1 MKRPIFIIV
10 GTILVF
16 ILLGV
21 WIYVLFFSSPAT
33 STTNTYTDLDIGDTT
48 DPDSIPVTNTAT
60 DEPTVN
66 VTSPDRLRQI
76 TTKPTIGYE
85 EVTRDASST
94 PEVYYIE
101 AGTGH
106 IFSIDLLTG
115 AERRISGTTIPLS
128 SRGAITPDGKFVFM
142 QSGSGGTREFVIGE
156 FSSTSNELMV
166 APLEEKIIDFRSTS
180 DNNFLYAVQ
189 TNNSVIG
196 KEYLPL
202 QKADRT
208 LFTVPFREAVID
220 WGDTATATHYA
231 YPKTANKLEGFVYQ
245 VKDGVLKRLPIDGFG
260 LSAVGGDDYVLY
272 SKQVKG
278 EYSTYIFNLS
288 TGISNESAVKIIPE
302 KCATIPSSPDVAC
315 ASIFTSY
322 NSETP
327 DRWYKGLDSYADSIL
342 TVSSVNFRATYLSNT
357 LKESGRELDI
367 VSPKVSVNGARIYFI
382 NKNDNLLWLYQLKQ
396 EARSE
401 ESN

>member
-1 MKRPIFIIV
+1 M
-10 GTILVF
+10 
-16 ILLGV
+16 
-21 WIYVLFFSSPAT
+21 
-33 STTNTYTDLDIGDTT
+33 
-48 DPDSIPVTNTAT
+48 
-60 DEPTVN
+60 
-66 VTSPDRLRQI
+66 
-76 TTKPTIGYE
+76 
-85 EVTRDASST
+85 
-94 PEVYYIE
+94 
-101 AGTGH
+101 
-106 IFSIDLLTG
+106 
-115 AERRISGTTIPLS
+115 
-128 SRGAITPDGKFVFM
+128 
-142 QSGSGGTREFVIGE
+142 
-156 FSSTSNELMV
+156 
-166 APLEEKIIDFRSTS
+166 
-180 DNNFLYAVQ
+180 
-189 TNNSVIG
+189 
-196 KEYLPL
+196 
-202 QKADRT
+202 
-208 LFTVPFREAVID
+208 
-220 WGDTATATHYA
+220 
-231 YPKTANKLEGFVYQ
+231 
-245 VKDGVLKRLPIDGFG
+245 LKRLPIDGFG